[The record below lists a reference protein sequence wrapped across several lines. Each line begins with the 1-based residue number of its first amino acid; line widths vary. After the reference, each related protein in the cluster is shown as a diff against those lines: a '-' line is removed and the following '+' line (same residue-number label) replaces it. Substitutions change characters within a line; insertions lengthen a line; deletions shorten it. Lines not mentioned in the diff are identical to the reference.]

1 MKQWPNAILIALV
14 RGYQLFISPALGNR
28 CRFHPSCSQYSIEA
42 LRTHGALMGSWL
54 TLRRLLR
61 CHPLHPGG
69 FDPVPSKGSKKKV
82 VHADP

>member
-1 MKQWPNAILIALV
+1 MRQWPNTILIALV
-14 RGYQLFISPALGNR
+14 RGYQLFISPVIGSR

-42 LRTHGALMGSWL
+42 LRTHGALLGSWL

-69 FDPVPSKGSKKKV
+69 YDPVPAKSNKEEGGSC
-82 VHADP
+82 

>member
-1 MKQWPNAILIALV
+1 MKRWPNAILIALV
-14 RGYQLFISPALGNR
+14 RGYQLFISPAFGNR

-69 FDPVPSKGSKKKV
+69 FDPVPSKGSKEKGGSC
-82 VHADP
+82 

>member
-1 MKQWPNAILIALV
+1 MRQWPNLILIALV
-14 RGYQLFISPALGNR
+14 RGYQLFIRPVIGSR

-42 LRTHGALMGSWL
+42 LRTHGALLGSWL

-69 FDPVPSKGSKKKV
+69 FDPVPQKGNKKEGGSC
-82 VHADP
+82 